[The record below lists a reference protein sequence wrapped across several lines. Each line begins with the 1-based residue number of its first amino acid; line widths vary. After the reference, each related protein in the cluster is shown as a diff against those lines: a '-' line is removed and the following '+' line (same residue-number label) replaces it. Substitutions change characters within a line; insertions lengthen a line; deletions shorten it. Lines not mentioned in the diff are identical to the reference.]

1 MGEQCTEVRNVA
13 APIDTEPLT
22 GVEALGAVARDD
34 PRFPGEDPNTPIFGE
49 MAAWISIYEELA
61 SVLRSVI
68 NRVGDSIHADVLRR
82 DLVSIE
88 RRLLVWRRRHADRA
102 GLTTDRTARTLAFA
116 GRRVQLTRREAELLD
131 FLLQHPQQKFTSKDL
146 KVLAWQNPWL
156 SEAQVRTYIMRLR
169 HRLAQVELGH
179 VIAAER
185 NRGHG
190 IGATPDCVGFENEM
204 TRPPAGA
211 DSRLAAEA
219 GSRRLKP

>member
-1 MGEQCTEVRNVA
+1 MRMSSGATWSLSNAGSWCGVGVM
-13 APIDTEPLT
+13 PIVP
-22 GVEALGAVARDD
+22 
-34 PRFPGEDPNTPIFGE
+34 
-49 MAAWISIYEELA
+49 
-61 SVLRSVI
+61 
-68 NRVGDSIHADVLRR
+68 
-82 DLVSIE
+82 
-88 RRLLVWRRRHADRA
+88 

-185 NRGHG
+185 NRGYG
-190 IGATPDCVGFENEM
+190 IRATPDRVGEV